1 MRNKFYEVV
10 WAVIRPVV
18 LLFYP
23 LDVKGLENLPE
34 EPVVLCANHSS
45 NWDPILMILAMSQ
58 KIKLRIMAKEQL
70 FRIPVVNAVIRK
82 MGAFPVNRGHS
93 DIGAVRTSIQSLK
106 AGFHLL
112 IFPEGTRVRQP
123 GKVSVKGGAAM
134 IAIRSGVK
142 MLPVFIGT
150 TKRLFRRVP
159 VIFGKPYTPVYSGR
173 KGTAEEY
180 QANAEE
186 IMRQAYE
193 LGGIS

>member
-18 LLFYP
+18 LLFHP
-23 LDVKGLENLPE
+23 LDVKGLDNLPE

-45 NWDPILMILAMSQ
+45 NWDPVLMILAMSQ

>member
-10 WAVIRPVV
+10 WAIIRPIV
-18 LLFYP
+18 LLFHP
-23 LDVKGLENLPE
+23 IDVKGLDNLPE
-34 EPVVLCANHSS
+34 EPVVICANHSS

-58 KIKLRIMAKEQL
+58 QTKLRIMAKEQL
-70 FRIPVVNAVIRK
+70 FRIPVVNAFIRK

-93 DIGAVRTSIQSLK
+93 DISAVRTSIQSLK

-150 TKRLFRRVP
+150 TKKLFQRVP

-193 LGGIS
+193 LGGVS

>member
-10 WAVIRPVV
+10 WAIIRPIV
-18 LLFYP
+18 LLFHP
-23 LDVKGLENLPE
+23 IDVKGLDNLPE
-34 EPVVLCANHSS
+34 EPVVICANHSS

-58 KIKLRIMAKEQL
+58 QTKLRIMAKEQL
-70 FRIPVVNAVIRK
+70 FRIPVVNAFIRK

-93 DIGAVRTSIQSLK
+93 DISAVRTSIQSLK

-193 LGGIS
+193 LGGVS

>member
-10 WAVIRPVV
+10 WAIIRPIV
-18 LLFYP
+18 LLFHP
-23 LDVKGLENLPE
+23 LDVNGLENLPE

-45 NWDPILMILAMSQ
+45 NWDPVLMILAMSQ
-58 KIKLRIMAKEQL
+58 KMKLRIMAKEQL
-70 FRIPVVNAVIRK
+70 FRIPVVNAFIRK

-150 TKRLFRRVP
+150 TKKLFQRVP
-159 VIFGKPYTPVYSGR
+159 VIFGKPYTPAYTGR